1 MRKNYTQKMSQGY
14 TYKYPHPALT
24 ADCVVFGFDGK
35 DLKILLIERGNEPC
49 KGCWAFP
56 GGFMNIDETI
66 EQCARR
72 ELEEETGLKLAK
84 IEQFHTFSEVN
95 RDPRERV
102 VTVAFFA
109 LVKQAEVKG
118 GDDAARAQWF
128 PIKDIP
134 QLAFDHD
141 NILRHAQRTL
151 KERIH
156 FEPIGFE
163 LMDEE
168 FSMPDL
174 QRLYEAII
182 EVKFDRRNFEKK
194 MMQLGILDLIEPED
208 DTPKPAFKCL
218 TTKDFDSLFET
229 KPMTGYSCNFETVQA
244 LQEPAVEYSATRGR
258 NRKFRFNRE
267 KYDEMKEKGIFKIE
281 F

>member
-1 MRKNYTQKMSQGY
+1 MVQGY
-14 TYKYPHPALT
+14 TYKYPHPAVT
-24 ADCVVFGFDGK
+24 ADCVIFGFDGK
-35 DLKILLIERGNEPC
+35 DLKILLIERGNDPC

-56 GGFMNIDETI
+56 GGFMNIDETV
-66 EQCARR
+66 EQCAKR
-72 ELEEETGLKLAK
+72 ELKEETGLDIEN

-102 VTVAFFA
+102 ITVAFFG
-109 LVKQAEVKG
+109 LVKQSEVIG

-134 QLAFDHD
+134 RLAFDHD
-141 NILRHAQRTL
+141 HILRLAQRTL

-174 QRLYEAII
+174 QRLYEAIL

-194 MMQLGILDLIEPED
+194 MMQLRILDQIEQEED
-208 DTPKPAFKCL
+208 AQNPTFNCL
-218 TTKDFDSLFET
+218 SSKDFDNLFEI
-229 KPMTGYSCNFETVQA
+229 KPMTGYSCNFENAQVIH
-244 LQEPAVEYSATRGR
+244 EPAVEYSSSRGK

-267 KYDEMKEKGIFKIE
+267 KYNEMKEKGIFKIE